1 MSVELSGKKT
11 RGMTYVD
18 WFNFGDKP
26 ANAEIIMEIDQAR
39 FVEMMEAGLR

>member
-1 MSVELSGKKT
+1 MGIELCGEKS

-26 ANAEIIMEIDQAR
+26 ANAEII
-39 FVEMMEAGLR
+39 